1 MKRPRRGPRAAR
13 DVATSPADEGK
24 LEALT
29 VAMALAPGV
38 YARNRMFSFFATAGA
53 QRAKARAATLRGIV
67 RHLGRASDVTLER
80 EGPARDA
87 NGELDYVLR
96 YQLPAVRLSRV
107 VELSRT
113 ELAALRV
120 LAERAGVACLPPD
133 EGDRARVEAA
143 LARLLGAGE
152 SDALL
157 HPPARDDDALARA
170 VRRITTLPPPQ
181 E

>member
-13 DVATSPADEGK
+13 DAATSPADEGK
-24 LEALT
+24 LLALT

-67 RHLGRASDVTLER
+67 RHLARACAVTLER

-87 NGELDYVLR
+87 SGELDYVLR

-120 LAERAGVACLPPD
+120 LAERAGVACLPSD

-157 HPPARDDDALARA
+157 HVRDEGDLARV